1 MEWNEFRK
9 GFIDFLA
16 KLFVVIFVLCFVF
29 GCIKTCSNSFKK
41 DEKISTPVERYEI
54 DSINKENDK
63 LVIEVESLD
72 SIKNAKVI
80 EVKSLDNDS
89 TLKLINELIRK

>member
-1 MEWNEFRK
+1 MKWSEFRK

-16 KLFVVIFVLCFVF
+16 KLFIVIFILCLVF
-29 GCIKTCSNSFKK
+29 GAMKTCSNKFKK
-41 DEKISTPVERYEI
+41 DEEVSTPVERYEI
-54 DSINKENDK
+54 DSISKENNK
-63 LVIEVESLD
+63 LIIEVESLD

-89 TLKLINELIRK
+89 TLRLFYELIRK

>member
-1 MEWNEFRK
+1 MEWSEFRK
-9 GFIDFLA
+9 DFVDFLA

-29 GCIKTCSNSFKK
+29 FCIKTCSDSFKK
-41 DEKISTPVERYEI
+41 DEEVSTPVERYEI
-54 DSINKENDK
+54 DSIAKENNK
-63 LVIEVESLD
+63 LIIEVESLD

-89 TLKLINELIRK
+89 TLRLFYELIRK

>member
-1 MEWNEFRK
+1 MEWNKFRK

-16 KLFVVIFVLCFVF
+16 KLFIVIFVLCLVF
-29 GCIKTCSNSFKK
+29 GGVKTCSNSFKK
-41 DEKISTPVERYEI
+41 DEEVSTPVERYEI
-54 DSINKENDK
+54 DSISKENNK
-63 LVIEVESLD
+63 LIIEVESLD

-89 TLKLINELIRK
+89 TLRLFYELIRK

>member
-16 KLFVVIFVLCFVF
+16 KLFIVIFILCFVF
-29 GCIKTCSNSFKK
+29 GCIKTCSNRFKK
-41 DEKISTPVERYEI
+41 DEKVSTPVESYEI
-54 DSINKENDK
+54 DSISKENNK
-63 LVIEVESLD
+63 LIIEVESLD

-89 TLKLINELIRK
+89 TLRLFYELIRK